1 METKR
6 DKLQIFLA
14 SAFIGAALFIA
25 CYGVG
30 VLDVTNVDWIF
41 GMADPDI
48 KQHFL
53 GWCHYRES
61 PWTFPIGL
69 ISTLSYPY
77 KMSVLYT
84 DSMPL
89 VAFFFK
95 LLSPVLPH
103 TFQYLGWYG
112 LVSTALT
119 GGIGALILLRLTHS
133 RIAAMLGSAAFCIAP
148 HMLQRMFYHT
158 TLTAQ
163 WLILI
168 PILLWLNDTWKK
180 SIKEKC
186 LIWLVYSFVA
196 VTIHPYLFA
205 MGAFI
210 WGFSALEELIR
221 SKKLIP
227 VILQAIC
234 IVGSALLGLWLMGA
248 FYGEVEQVYIAG
260 GYTAN
265 LNTFLNPIG
274 KSMIFPDLPLQNGL
288 QYEGYGYLG
297 AGILLLILIDITCI
311 IIKNKKALHPVRY
324 CKEHIRFTLFM
335 AAFIFFCAFSVFPEI
350 TLNTKLFLTISQPG
364 VIGDFFGTFRST
376 GRFIWPAVWILYI
389 GAFTL
394 CARNFKNNAHIVI
407 IFACVLLQFYDLSGA
422 ITEKYSDI
430 NKEHRKAHSDL
441 DYDEVTSKIERYKHV
456 VMTYDDNIE
465 MNNLAYFAYRYG
477 LTMNNFYYAR
487 GIEELIALQL
497 EKYNEGL
504 RRGDDYSDCIFV
516 LKENNI
522 DEWKNCGLNFYYID
536 NSIIGVKEP
545 LDGLEKAE

>member
-6 DKLQIFLA
+6 DKILIFIGSFL
-14 SAFIGAALFIA
+14 IGAALFIA
-25 CYGVG
+25 CYGTG

-61 PWTFPIGL
+61 AWDFPLGL

-89 VAFFFK
+89 VAFICK
-95 LLSPVLPH
+95 LLSPLLPH

-112 LVSTALT
+112 LISTGLT
-119 GGIGALILLRLTHS
+119 GGVGALILLRLTHS
-133 RIAAMLGSAAFCIAP
+133 RYASIIGSAAFCIAP

-163 WLILI
+163 WLILL
-168 PILLWLNDTWKK
+168 PILLWLNDTRKK
-180 SIKEKC
+180 ARRKKC
-186 LIWLVYSFVA
+186 LIWAVYSFVA

-210 WGFSALEELIR
+210 WGFSAIEELILN
-221 SKKLIP
+221 KKLQDVLFQAASI
-227 VILQAIC
+227 ILT
-234 IVGSALLGLWLMGA
+234 ALLGLWLMGA
-248 FYGEVEQVYIAG
+248 FYGDVEQVYLAG

-265 LNTFLNPIG
+265 MNTFFNPIG

-297 AGILLLILIDITCI
+297 AGMILLILIDITCI
-311 IIKNKKALHPVRY
+311 LFKNRRSLHPVKY
-324 CKEHIRFTLFM
+324 CKKHLRFTLFLGT
-335 AAFIFFCAFSVFPEI
+335 FVFFCAFAVFPEI
-350 TLNTKLFLTISQPG
+350 SLNTKLFLTISQPG
-364 VIGDFFGTFRST
+364 IIGDFFGTFRST

-394 CARNFKNNAHIVI
+394 CVRNFKTTASIVI
-407 IFACVLLQFYDLSGA
+407 IFACVFLQVYDLSGA
-422 ITEKYSDI
+422 IAEKNEDI
-430 NKEHRKAHSDL
+430 TKEHRKAHSDL
-441 DYDEVTSKIERYKHV
+441 DDDAVTSKISRYKHI

-477 LTMNNFYYAR
+477 LTMNSYYYAR

-497 EKYNEGL
+497 DKYNEGL
-504 RRGDDYSDCIFV
+504 RSGEDYSDCIFV
-516 LKENNI
+516 LKDKNF
-522 DEWKNCGLNFYYID
+522 DEWKDCGLNFYYID

-545 LDGLEKAE
+545 LDGLEKVE